1 MVILKLALEVCLELT
16 FATLTKN
23 FAYGFGSRKIEILE
37 LEMQKNSNSK
47 NGNLKVGDTLL
58 NPNLLKTSFCKEMI
72 P

>member
-1 MVILKLALEVCLELT
+1 MVLAVEKIEMLELQ
-16 FATLTKN
+16 
-23 FAYGFGSRKIEILE
+23 
-37 LEMQKNSNSK
+37 MQKKSDSL